1 LLECFVYAQSAAQHI
16 ADSITGELAAPETWD
31 DSRVRDSD
39 EEVVIQHN
47 WQELRRLMWD
57 YVGIVRTS
65 RRLQHAADRIALL
78 EKEVSGYYG
87 RFQITR
93 PLLEMRNLA
102 RVSSLMVQCAAE
114 RRESR
119 GLHYNSDF
127 PDTASVA
134 RDSILTPTHFDADT
148 ALNGPTDRLP
158 HYHQ

>member
-1 LLECFVYAQSAAQHI
+1 M
-16 ADSITGELAAPETWD
+16 
-31 DSRVRDSD
+31 
-39 EEVVIQHN
+39 IQHN

-102 RVSSLMVQCAAE
+102 RVSSLMVQCAAN
-114 RRESR
+114 RQRVAACTTTR
-119 GLHYNSDF
+119 IF
-127 PDTASVA
+127 P
-134 RDSILTPTHFDADT
+134 IPH
-148 ALNGPTDRLP
+148 RLLATR
-158 HYHQ
+158 Y